1 MSYVKSF
8 MKDYL
13 FKGNEMYD
21 NYSTKYVIYNSK
33 TKKYYSSNVPSLDDY
48 NEYSMEV
55 YDDRIFSIFVAD
67 SIDECNSFVDLILP
81 EVAERRI
88 YDYYDFYDVTKSE
101 IDISQE
107 YTIFIDCES
116 KGFNVTIT
124 KYSSKKQIDT
134 FEVIHF
140 SRSDV
145 YMYTCM
151 DNW

>member
-33 TKKYYSSNVPSLDDY
+33 TKKYYSSNVLSLDDY

-55 YDDRIFSIFVAD
+55 YDDRIFSIFVAN
-67 SIDECNSFVDLILP
+67 SIDEGNSFVDLILP

-124 KYSSKKQIDT
+124 KYSSKKQIDM

-145 YMYTCM
+145 YMYG
-151 DNW
+151 

>member
-1 MSYVKSF
+1 MLFTFIFILKMSYVKSF

-13 FKGNEMYD
+13 FKGGEMYD
-21 NYSTKYVIYNSK
+21 VHSIKYVIYNLK
-33 TKKYYSSNVPSLDDY
+33 TKKYYSSNVASLNDC

-55 YDDRIFSIFVAD
+55 FDDKIFTIFIAN
-67 SIDECNSFVDLILP
+67 SIDEGNLFIDLILP

-101 IDISQE
+101 IDITQE

-124 KYSSKKQIDT
+124 KYSSKKPIDT

-140 SRSDV
+140 SR
-145 YMYTCM
+145 
-151 DNW
+151 